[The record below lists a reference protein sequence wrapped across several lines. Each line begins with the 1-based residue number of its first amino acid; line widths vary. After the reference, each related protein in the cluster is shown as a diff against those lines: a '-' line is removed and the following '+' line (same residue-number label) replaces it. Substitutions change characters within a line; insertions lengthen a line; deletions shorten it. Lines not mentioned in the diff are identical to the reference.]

1 MGRPPSGGTLL
12 AVARHSTTLLAAA
25 GVATAGVLPV
35 FLTGALAVQVRE
47 ELNFDEAGQGLTVA
61 AFFGTAALSSAAAG
75 RLAERL
81 GPAAAMR
88 VSSGL
93 AALSL
98 LAVAVAA
105 RSLPLLL
112 ACLVIGGLGNAMAQ
126 PATNLFLARRVP
138 PSQLGLAFGVK
149 QSAIPL
155 ATLLGGLAVPAIA
168 LTVGWRWAYVL
179 GAVGAAAL
187 LVVDPGGSTTA
198 PPTERGARRGEHDT
212 ALRPLVLL
220 AVGVG
225 LGAAA
230 AGTLGSFLVSG
241 AVAEGMSEGT
251 AGLLASACSAAGVA
265 MRLWVGALADRRGGR
280 HLPVVAGMMASGAL
294 GFGLLALGS
303 TGGLVSGALLSYIL
317 GWSWP
322 GLFNLAIVR
331 SNPGAPGAATGIT
344 QTGTYIGAVMGPLLF
359 GAVVEGSGY
368 PAAWL
373 VSGVAAMI
381 GAIGIVLGRRA
392 LVADRIRREALAPL

>member
-1 MGRPPSGGTLL
+1 MAGHRGTL
-12 AVARHSTTLLAAA
+12 AAAA

-47 ELNFDEAGQGLTVA
+47 ELRFDEAGQGLTVA

-75 RLAERL
+75 RVAERL
-81 GPAAAMR
+81 GPAMAMR
-88 VSSGL
+88 VAAGL
-93 AALSL
+93 AAVSL
-98 LAVAVAA
+98 LSVAVVA
-105 RSLPLLL
+105 RSLALLL
-112 ACLVIGGLGNAMAQ
+112 ACLVVGGLANAMAQ

-138 PSQLGLAFGVK
+138 ASKLGLAFGVK
-149 QSAIPL
+149 QSAIPM

-179 GAVGAAAL
+179 GAVAAGL
-187 LVVDPGGSTTA
+187 LVVVDPGGSASA
-198 PPTERGARRGEHDT
+198 PATERGARRGAQDT
-212 ALRPLVLL
+212 AFRPLVLL

-241 AVAEGMSEGT
+241 AVAEGMGEGT
-251 AGLLASACSAAGVA
+251 AGLLASGCSAAGVA
-265 MRLWVGALADRRGGR
+265 TRLRLGVLADRRGGR
-280 HLPVVAGMMASGAL
+280 HLRVVAGLMASGTI
-294 GFGLLALGS
+294 GFGLLAVGS
-303 TGGLVSGALLSYIL
+303 TAGLVAGALLAYVL
-317 GWSWP
+317 GWTWP

-344 QTGTYIGAVMGPLLF
+344 QTGTYVGAVLGPLVF

-368 PAAWL
+368 PVAWVGSGAVAAVGALAILAGRRSL
-373 VSGVAAMI
+373 VSD
-381 GAIGIVLGRRA
+381 RA
-392 LVADRIRREALAPL
+392 RREALAA

>member
-1 MGRPPSGGTLL
+1 VPRQW
-12 AVARHSTTLLAAA
+12 TTLAAAA

-47 ELNFDEAGQGLTVA
+47 ELGFDEAGQGLTVA
-61 AFFGTAALSSAAAG
+61 AFFGTAALSSALAG
-75 RLAERL
+75 RVSERL
-81 GPAAAMR
+81 GPASSMR
-88 VSSGL
+88 VS
-93 AALSL
+93 AAVSAVSL
-98 LAVAVAA
+98 LSVAVVA

-112 ACLVIGGLGNAMAQ
+112 ACLVVGGLGNAMAQ

-138 PSQLGLAFGVK
+138 PSRLGLAFGVK
-149 QSAIPL
+149 QSAIPM
-155 ATLLGGLAVPAIA
+155 ATLLGGLAVPSIA

-179 GAVGAAAL
+179 GAAAAAL
-187 LVVDPGGSTTA
+187 LVVIDVGGATTA
-198 PPTERGARRGEHDT
+198 PTTERGARRGERDT
-212 ALRPLVLL
+212 ALRPLLLL

-241 AVAEGMSEGT
+241 AVEEGLAEGT

-265 MRLWVGALADRRGGR
+265 TRLVSGVRADRRGGR
-280 HLPVVAGMMASGAL
+280 HLPVVAGMMASGSV
-294 GFGLLALGS
+294 GFTLLAVG
-303 TGGLVSGALLSYIL
+303 TAPAIVAGALLAYVL

-344 QTGTYIGAVMGPLLF
+344 QTGTYIGGVLGPLLF
-359 GAVVEGSGY
+359 GAAVSRTGY
-368 PAAWL
+368 PPAWL
-373 VSGVAAMI
+373 AAG
-381 GAIGIVLGRRA
+381 GAALVGSVMIVLGRRA
-392 LVADRIRREALAPL
+392 LMADRMRREALAPV